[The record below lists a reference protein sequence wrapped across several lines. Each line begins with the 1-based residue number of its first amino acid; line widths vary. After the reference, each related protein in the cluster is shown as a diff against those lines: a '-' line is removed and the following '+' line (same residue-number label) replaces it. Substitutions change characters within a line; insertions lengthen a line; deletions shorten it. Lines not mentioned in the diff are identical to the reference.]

1 MLTVRGTVEDKTERV
16 AVYSTYLCLVS
27 EVGPDRVTGCQEMLR
42 LDGKEKMF
50 VLDCLLKSVKQN
62 EIQLSLV
69 YVITKKAS
77 QSR

>member
-1 MLTVRGTVEDKTERV
+1 
-16 AVYSTYLCLVS
+16 
-27 EVGPDRVTGCQEMLR
+27 MLR

-50 VLDCLLKSVKQN
+50 VLDCLLKSVRQN